1 MPECRLAAAPR
12 APPVPLRVPVPRG
25 NRGRRRNSLLYEEFR
40 QVETVDGSRGT
51 AVTVATATKESRG
64 GGGEKLTVDNPKS
77 KLIDPPYR
85 PVTLRVKTAS
95 GM

>member
-1 MPECRLAAAPR
+1 MN
-12 APPVPLRVPVPRG
+12 APPSTRTPPPAPPPRHLRRFKLISEHPTRH
-25 NRGRRRNSLLYEEFR
+25 EEFR